1 MIHRHQ
7 RISGDSTE
15 KSLRP
20 DTSEQKE
27 SEATSATAKAAAR
40 AASVSAERFG
50 RTCTSSRR
58 SSSTGTREKVGFNSA
73 IDVEL
78 TGVSVVQLRSLFEPG
93 SGTQTHHLH
102 SHHHRP
108 SAAKQMPKE
117 RRRSSR
123 EVAHHSNGEGGVGAG
138 VSTRERKSSRSRMSD
153 SWTGANASRAP
164 SEGEVGGGKAP
175 NCLRTPS
182 VPQLT
187 ITPSGGGSPREM
199 GEDWNDVDGP
209 LRRKMSNS
217 SISSNGSTVCEES
230 EDDILSDNE
239 TKSQGIVTL
248 EPAEDTPV
256 NRPWRKLKTIV
267 HWPFIVSQ
275 RKRYSW
281 IQLAGHKGN
290 FKAGEEGTV
299 LKKFSENE
307 KRCFERLME
316 DVLYSFVPA
325 YHGMVE
331 REGEPYL
338 QLTDLLGGFNGPCV
352 MDCKIGVRHPHCIPI
367 PPSLSETP
375 ALHTHPSLIIRDTR
389 TAYPSLPHYQRHLIG
404 SPLLLRSPLSL
415 MLCVSLQKADGTCS
429 TDFKRTKTQE
439 QVTLVFRDF
448 VEGNKRIM
456 ETYLAKLEEIRRVL
470 ESSEFFKSH
479 EVIGSSLLFIHD
491 HNELANVWLI
501 DFGKTTPLS
510 EGQTLTHRAEWC
522 EGNRED
528 GYLWGLDNMVRLVS
542 NIARDLPEKTVDNQD
557 SPEQTG

>member
-1 MIHRHQ
+1 
-7 RISGDSTE
+7 
-15 KSLRP
+15 
-20 DTSEQKE
+20 
-27 SEATSATAKAAAR
+27 
-40 AASVSAERFG
+40 
-50 RTCTSSRR
+50 
-58 SSSTGTREKVGFNSA
+58 
-73 IDVEL
+73 
-78 TGVSVVQLRSLFEPG
+78 
-93 SGTQTHHLH
+93 
-102 SHHHRP
+102 
-108 SAAKQMPKE
+108 MPKE

-123 EVAHHSNGEGGVGAG
+123 EVAHHSNGDGVVGAG
-138 VSTRERKSSRSRMSD
+138 VRNGERKSSRSRMSD
-153 SWTGANASRAP
+153 SGTGANANRAP
-164 SEGEVGGGKAP
+164 SEGEVGEGKAP
-175 NCLRTPS
+175 NCLRTPR

-199 GEDWNDVDGP
+199 GEDWNQVDGP
-209 LRRKMSNS
+209 LSRRLSNS
-217 SISSNGSTVCEES
+217 SLPSNGSTVCEES

-248 EPAEDTPV
+248 EQAEDTPIFGTSPGH
-256 NRPWRKLKTIV
+256 NAFLCQLSLALGRAGLCRPWRKLKTIV

-307 KRCFERLME
+307 KRCFEQLMG
-316 DVLYSFVPA
+316 DVLYPFVPA
-325 YHGMVE
+325 YHGTVE
-331 REGEPYL
+331 RDGEPYL
-338 QLTDLLGGFNGPCV
+338 QLTDLLGGFNRPCV
-352 MDCKIGVRHPHCIPI
+352 MDCKIGVRTYLEEELARARKSPKLRKDMYNKMVEVEAEAP
-367 PPSLSETP
+367 TP
-375 ALHTHPSLIIRDTR
+375 EEHA
-389 TAYPSLPHYQRHLIG
+389 
-404 SPLLLRSPLSL
+404 
-415 MLCVSLQKADGTCS
+415 QKAVTKPRYMQWRESMSSTHSLGFRIEGIKKEDGTCS

-491 HNELANVWLI
+491 RNELANVWLI

-528 GYLWGLDNMVRLVS
+528 GYLWGLDNMVGLVR
-542 NIARDLPEKTVDNQD
+542 NIARDLPEKTVDNLD
-557 SPEQTG
+557 SPEQTGDPGLTINQD